1 MATQII
7 ADNKDPTYD
16 LLQRYAAILANFA
29 QRMTLR
35 KAEEEYSLTHGEL
48 RAAVEQGKIRYY
60 KVGKSEQ
67 YRVSPQFVAEY
78 IERYRT
84 FQNDPLPS

>member
-7 ADNKDPTYD
+7 TDNKDPTYE
-16 LLQRYAAILANFA
+16 LLQHYAAILANFLE
-29 QRMTLR
+29 RMTLR
-35 KAEEEYSLTHGEL
+35 DAEEAYNLSHGEL
-48 RAAVEQGKIRYY
+48 RAAVDQGLIRYY

-67 YRVSPQFVAEY
+67 IRVSPQFMAEY
-78 IERYRT
+78 IENYKT